1 MIHFLCFLSEV
12 LCSPFF
18 FWRQPAITGLTAIA
32 NVPVFSAPTDKL
44 TPPRIRVDWFTVD
57 DSVLHN
63 STNFSQVQ
71 ETEQENNADHLS
83 KKPIKTGI
91 KQFMDS
97 HKQLCFPDGKICAIT
112 F

>member
-1 MIHFLCFLSEV
+1 MNKS
-12 LCSPFF
+12 
-18 FWRQPAITGLTAIA
+18 GL
-32 NVPVFSAPTDKL
+32 VYS
-44 TPPRIRVDWFTVD
+44 WD

-71 ETEQENNADHLS
+71 EIEQENNADHLS
-83 KKPIKTGI
+83 KKPIKTSV

-97 HKQLCFPDGKICAIT
+97 NKQLCFPDGKICAIK

>member
-1 MIHFLCFLSEV
+1 M
-12 LCSPFF
+12 
-18 FWRQPAITGLTAIA
+18 
-32 NVPVFSAPTDKL
+32 
-44 TPPRIRVDWFTVD
+44 
-57 DSVLHN
+57 LHN

-83 KKPIKTGI
+83 KKTIKTGI